1 MQALG
6 QLDAGDLFVDIGAW
20 IGPTALPAAARG
32 ARVVAFEPDPVARAE
47 LLVNIALNGLDD
59 RITVHPVALANRS
72 NVRNLTAQDEL
83 GDSMAALTRRSARGR
98 STQVQAVDVRSLLV
112 DFEGA
117 RLVKIDIEG
126 GEYAL
131 LPAMYHWLQRQ
142 RPDLMLSLHTYQ
154 FDPWLSP
161 LPPTL
166 GRVAR
171 RTLAAVLRARVAWL
185 MYLYRNHY
193 VATRGGWAPIDA
205 LRFARWLAAPG
216 ESEFY
221 LSMGSRPFE

>member
-6 QLDAGDLFVDIGAW
+6 QLGAGDLFVDIGAW
-20 IGPTALPAAARG
+20 IGPTSLPAAARG

-47 LLVNIALNGLDD
+47 LLVNIELNGLGD
-59 RITVHPVALANRS
+59 RITVYPCALASRTS
-72 NVRNLTAQDEL
+72 VRNLTAWNEL
-83 GDSMAALTRRSARGR
+83 GDSMARISRSAAPGR

-112 DFEGA
+112 DFDRA

-131 LPAMYHWLQRQ
+131 LPAMYRWLHRQ

-154 FDPWLSP
+154 FDPWLRSLSP
-161 LPPTL
+161 NVR
-166 GRVAR
+166 RVAR
-171 RTLAAVLRARVAWL
+171 RTVAAMLRAPLGWL
-185 MYLYRNHY
+185 GYLYHNRY
-193 VATRGGWAPIDA
+193 VATGTGWGAIDA
-205 LRFARWLAAPG
+205 THFARWLVAPG

-221 LSMGSRPFE
+221 LSSGPPPFD